1 MFGAMS
7 SPQPSPTPRAFS
19 QATLATGLGLI
30 AIVLAAATVW
40 APVSS
45 ADSTIGAYVN
55 QNPSTSGTCGYKA
68 ASERPCLFVDTIIPA
83 LATTAPCDG
92 TVTRFRLNGLPKP
105 NNHYRLRVVRQN
117 ADYTFTGTAGSDPVT
132 LTTDGVNEFV
142 TSLPIKAGE
151 YIGVDFEESTEQ
163 FGLRWVEQPGTG
175 AYFFNAFPADG
186 GSVLRTGSSTI
197 SYLYNADVACTPSNA
212 FKVIKL
218 KGTALSLELTSQ
230 GQVTV
235 TAVTGKGK
243 PKLLKPSKVSG
254 GPGRVKDYL
263 RLTPSAKKVL
273 AEKGKVRIRAGIS
286 FTPTGGNAKVLTR
299 TLTVKKPKAAK

>member
-1 MFGAMS
+1 M
-7 SPQPSPTPRAFS
+7 TPPKPPH
-19 QATLATGLGLI
+19 TLLARRTTAVATGLSLI
-30 AIVLAAATVW
+30 VTALLAAMLW

-68 ASERPCLFVDTIIPA
+68 AGERPCLFVDTVIPA

-92 TVTRFRLNGLPKP
+92 TVTRFRLNGLAKP
-105 NNHYRLRVVRQN
+105 SNHYRLRVVRQN
-117 ADYTFTGTAGSDPVT
+117 ADLSFTGTASSGPVT
-132 LTTDGVNEFV
+132 LTTDGVNEYV
-142 TSLPIKAGE
+142 TSLPIAAGE

-163 FGLRWVEQPGTG
+163 FGLRWVEQPATG

-186 GSVLRTGSSTI
+186 GSALRTGSSTI
-197 SYLYNADVACTPSNA
+197 SYLYNADVACTPSNV

-235 TAVTGKGK
+235 TAVASKGK

-254 GPGRVKDYL
+254 GPGRIKDFL
-263 RLTPSAKKVL
+263 RLTASAKKVL
-273 AEKGKVRIRAGIS
+273 AEKGKVRIKAAIS
-286 FTPTGGNAKVLTR
+286 FTPTGGNANVLTR